1 LCAYSYHKNP
11 AAASPAPTLT
21 FTLAARSV
29 RKTPKTSHKFHLN
42 SLYLP
47 PARAYFP
54 PDIGGPR
61 PAVAITQP
69 ANRRSRMKYIA
80 TIASI
85 LAGLAVAGAF
95 TVMST
100 GCCAGGNCAGA
111 RATAGTTAVD
121 VTPAASA
128 VETTAP
134 ETTDPEAD
142 TMDAMDTMSESE
154 ESMMMEEAG
163 VHFVLGGESLWS
175 IAALDEVFADPFMWP
190 LLLKSN
196 LDQIEDADLIYPGQ
210 ELNVPAGDS
219 PSDVALAVE
228 HAKTRGAWFMGLIE
242 ATDQEY
248 IRAALQ

>member
-1 LCAYSYHKNP
+1 
-11 AAASPAPTLT
+11 
-21 FTLAARSV
+21 
-29 RKTPKTSHKFHLN
+29 
-42 SLYLP
+42 
-47 PARAYFP
+47 
-54 PDIGGPR
+54 
-61 PAVAITQP
+61 
-69 ANRRSRMKYIA
+69 MKHIA

-111 RATAGTTAVD
+111 RADATTTAAD
-121 VTPAASA
+121 VTPSA
-128 VETTAP
+128 PADAVTTAP
-134 ETTDPEAD
+134 ETETTEPEAD
-142 TMDAMDTMSESE
+142 TMDAMDTSE
-154 ESMMMEEAG
+154 ESMMMMEEAG

-175 IAALDEVFADPFMWP
+175 IAALEEVFADPFMWP

-210 ELNVPAGDS
+210 ELTVPAGDS

-248 IRAALQ
+248 LRAALQ

>member
-1 LCAYSYHKNP
+1 
-11 AAASPAPTLT
+11 
-21 FTLAARSV
+21 
-29 RKTPKTSHKFHLN
+29 
-42 SLYLP
+42 
-47 PARAYFP
+47 
-54 PDIGGPR
+54 
-61 PAVAITQP
+61 
-69 ANRRSRMKYIA
+69 MKHIA

-111 RATAGTTAVD
+111 RADAATTAD
-121 VTPAASA
+121 VATSVPAEA
-128 VETTAP
+128 VTTAP
-134 ETTDPEAD
+134 ETETTEPDAD
-142 TMDAMDTMSESE
+142 TMDAMDSDSMSESD

-175 IAALDEVFADPFMWP
+175 IAALEEVFADPFMWP

-210 ELNVPAGDS
+210 ELTVPAGDS

-248 IRAALQ
+248 LRAAIQ